1 MYGETNLPNMEN
13 ASVFYLSGFQYI
25 ILAVVVTKGYPHKKP
40 FYHNGK
46 SPGSKDSHLA
56 GSFNSEKIIIIIK
69 ITLYLFFCL
78 LQ

>member
-1 MYGETNLPNMEN
+1 MEN

-40 FYHNGK
+40 LYYNGK

-56 GSFNSEKIIIIIK
+56 GSFNSEKIIMIFEVIR
-69 ITLYLFFCL
+69 L
-78 LQ
+78 